1 MKKILI
7 ILFIFSTFA
16 FSNSLGLSPQDIVIL
31 KKIKSVTN
39 DKMMKYTLMALA
51 IKESSVG
58 KNQINLVTNDFG
70 FFQGNIKSVVRR
82 QNIPDNNPMVREYLS
97 NKLLTDARFAL
108 ANAIEE
114 VNYWRK
120 VHKENWPRVW
130 ASYNTGWN
138 YKTKT
143 GLAYSSDV
151 FEIIKKLKVEY
162 KL

>member
-7 ILFIFSTFA
+7 VLSLLYSVA
-16 FSNSLGLSPQDIVIL
+16 FSNSLGLSDKDILIL
-31 KKIKSVTN
+31 KKIKSLTD

-58 KNQINLVTNDFG
+58 KNQINLITNDFG
-70 FFQGNIKSVVRR
+70 VFQGNIKSVVRR
-82 QNIPDNNPMVREYLS
+82 QNIDDNLNTRRFLAK
-97 NKLLTDARFAL
+97 KLLSDAGFAM

-120 VHKENWPRVW
+120 VHKEDWPRVW
-130 ASYNTGWN
+130 ASYNTGWS

-143 GLAYSSDV
+143 GLAYSNDV
-151 FEIIKKLKVEY
+151 FEIIKKLKYEY

>member
-7 ILFIFSTFA
+7 VLSLLYSVA
-16 FSNSLGLSPQDIVIL
+16 FSNSLGLSDKDILVL
-31 KKIKSVTN
+31 KKIKSLTD

-70 FFQGNIKSVVRR
+70 VFQGNIKSVVRR
-82 QNIPDNNPMVREYLS
+82 QNIDDNLNTRRFLAK
-97 NKLLTDARFAL
+97 KLLSDAGFAM

-120 VHKENWPRVW
+120 VHKEDWPRVW
-130 ASYNTGWN
+130 ASYNTGWS

-143 GLAYSSDV
+143 GLAYSNDV
-151 FEIIKKLKVEY
+151 FEIIKKLKYEY

>member
-7 ILFIFSTFA
+7 VLSLLYSVA
-16 FSNSLGLSPQDIVIL
+16 FSNSLGLSDKDILIL
-31 KKIKSVTN
+31 KKIKSLTD

-70 FFQGNIKSVVRR
+70 VFQGNIKSVVRR
-82 QNIPDNNPMVREYLS
+82 QNIDDNLNTRRFLAK
-97 NKLLTDARFAL
+97 KLLSDAGFAM

-120 VHKENWPRVW
+120 VHKEDWPRVW
-130 ASYNTGWN
+130 ASYNTGWS

-143 GLAYSSDV
+143 GLAYSNDV
-151 FEIIKKLKVEY
+151 FEIIKKLKYEY

>member
-7 ILFIFSTFA
+7 VLSLLYSVA
-16 FSNSLGLSPQDIVIL
+16 FSNSLGLSDKDILVL
-31 KKIKSVTN
+31 KKIKSLTD

-70 FFQGNIKSVVRR
+70 VFQGNIKSVVRR
-82 QNIPDNNPMVREYLS
+82 QNIDDNLNTRNFLAK
-97 NKLLTDARFAL
+97 KLLSDAGFAM

-120 VHKENWPRVW
+120 VHKEDWPRVW
-130 ASYNTGWN
+130 ASYNTGWS

-143 GLAYSSDV
+143 GLAYSNDV
-151 FEIIKKLKVEY
+151 FEIIKKLKYEY

>member
-7 ILFIFSTFA
+7 VLSLLYSVA
-16 FSNSLGLSPQDIVIL
+16 FSNSLGLSDKDILVL
-31 KKIKSVTN
+31 KKIKSLTD

-58 KNQINLVTNDFG
+58 KNQINLITNDFG
-70 FFQGNIKSVVRR
+70 VFQGNIKSVVRR
-82 QNIPDNNPMVREYLS
+82 QNIDDNLNTRRFLAK
-97 NKLLTDARFAL
+97 KLLSDAGFAM

-120 VHKENWPRVW
+120 VHKEDWPRVW
-130 ASYNTGWN
+130 ASYNTGWS

-143 GLAYSSDV
+143 GLAYSNDV
-151 FEIIKKLKVEY
+151 FEIIKKLKYEY

>member
-7 ILFIFSTFA
+7 ILFSFYTFV
-16 FSNSLGLSPQDIVIL
+16 FSNSLGLSQKDIVIL
-31 KKIKSVTN
+31 KKIKSLTD

-58 KNQINLVTNDFG
+58 KNQINLVTNDYG
-70 FFQGNIKSVVRR
+70 VFQGNIKSVIRR
-82 QNIPDNNPMVREYLS
+82 QNVEDNLNTRKFLS
-97 NKLLTDARFAL
+97 KKLLSDAGFAM

-120 VHKENWPRVW
+120 VHKENWPKIW

-151 FEIIKKLKVEY
+151 FEIIKKLKNEY

>member
-7 ILFIFSTFA
+7 VLSLFYSFA
-16 FSNSLGLSPQDIVIL
+16 FSNSLGLSDKDILVL
-31 KKIKSVTN
+31 KKIKSLTD

-58 KNQINLVTNDFG
+58 KNQINLITNDFG
-70 FFQGNIKSVVRR
+70 VFQGNIKSVVRR
-82 QNIPDNNPMVREYLS
+82 QNIDDNLNTRRFLAK
-97 NKLLTDARFAL
+97 KLLSDAGFAM

-120 VHKENWPRVW
+120 VHKEDWPRVW
-130 ASYNTGWN
+130 ASYNTGWS

-143 GLAYSSDV
+143 GLAYSNDV
-151 FEIIKKLKVEY
+151 FEIIKKLKYEY

>member
-7 ILFIFSTFA
+7 VLSLLYSVA
-16 FSNSLGLSPQDIVIL
+16 FSNSLGLSDKDILVL
-31 KKIKSVTN
+31 KKIKSLTD

-58 KNQINLVTNDFG
+58 KNQINLITNDFG
-70 FFQGNIKSVVRR
+70 VFQGNIKSVVRR
-82 QNIPDNNPMVREYLS
+82 QNIDDNLNTRRFLAK
-97 NKLLTDARFAL
+97 KLLSDAGFAM

-120 VHKENWPRVW
+120 VHKEDWPRVW
-130 ASYNTGWN
+130 ASYNTGWS

-143 GLAYSSDV
+143 GLAYSNDV
-151 FEIIKKLKVEY
+151 FEINKKLKYEY

>member
-7 ILFIFSTFA
+7 ILFSFYTFV
-16 FSNSLGLSPQDIVIL
+16 FSNSLGLSQKDIIIL
-31 KKIKSVTN
+31 KKIKSLTD

-58 KNQINLVTNDFG
+58 KNQINLVTNDYG
-70 FFQGNIKSVVRR
+70 VFQGNIKSVIRR
-82 QNIPDNNPMVREYLS
+82 QNVEDNLNTRKFLS
-97 NKLLTDARFAL
+97 KKLLSDAGFAM

-120 VHKENWPRVW
+120 VHKENWPRIW

-151 FEIIKKLKVEY
+151 FEIIKKLKNEY

>member
-7 ILFIFSTFA
+7 VLSLFYSVA
-16 FSNSLGLSPQDIVIL
+16 FSNSLGLSDKDILVL
-31 KKIKSVTN
+31 KKIKSLTD

-70 FFQGNIKSVVRR
+70 VFQGNIKSVVRR
-82 QNIPDNNPMVREYLS
+82 QNIDDNLNTRRFLAK
-97 NKLLTDARFAL
+97 KLLSDAGFAM

-120 VHKENWPRVW
+120 VHKEDWPRVW
-130 ASYNTGWN
+130 ASYNTGWS

-143 GLAYSSDV
+143 GLAYSNDV
-151 FEIIKKLKVEY
+151 FEIIKKLKYEY